1 MNPEETPSSI
11 LREHL
16 EICSELHSLLL
27 EESQLLRS
35 TGSPPD
41 EKFLERKR
49 IFLPRLDN
57 SLGKMRH
64 LNDQNTGFSKQE
76 SALVEEGRKRLLQIM
91 MLDRENE
98 RLLLQ
103 ASLPAHVKEAYAPVA
118 PGRVARAYGQFS
130 GTKTRGS
137 A

>member
-16 EICSELHSLLL
+16 EICGELHSLLL

-49 IFLPRLDN
+49 VFLPRLDA
-57 SLGKMRH
+57 SLEKMRQ
-64 LNDQNTGFSKQE
+64 LNDQNVGFSRQE
-76 SALVEEGRKRLLQIM
+76 TAMVEDGRKRLLQIM

-98 RLLLQ
+98 RLLLR
-103 ASLPAHVKEAYAPVA
+103 ASLPSYVKDAYAPVA
-118 PGRVARAYGQFS
+118 PGRVARAYGRFS
-130 GTKTRGS
+130 GTKSRGN